1 MPISMLTELLTSPF
15 MQRALLA
22 GLCTAVLAPLL
33 GMFLV
38 TRRYAYIADT
48 LAHVSLAGVAV
59 GVLLQTSP
67 IVTALIVTVIAA
79 VCVEELRRRKVL
91 GEAALTLFLSGGLA
105 LAAVLLSRAGAQAG
119 SMTSFLF
126 GSIVTVSWNDVAMIA
141 LLTLLVVAVTWW
153 CYPVLYAVSLD
164 EELAQTSGL
173 AAYRYNVLVVILT
186 AVVVSVSI
194 RVVGVLLVGALMV
207 IPVLSAQQWG
217 RGFRVTL
224 LLSIGFSVTAV
235 LVGLGLSYVGNTSTG
250 GTIVLTAIALF
261 FFSFARRS
269 A

>member
-1 MPISMLTELLTSPF
+1 MLIEFFTAPF

-79 VCVEELRRRKVL
+79 VCVEELRRRKIL

-105 LAAVLLSRAGAQAG
+105 LAAVLLSKAGAQAG

-126 GSIVTVSWNDVAMIA
+126 GSIVTVSWHDVAIVA

-164 EELAQTSGL
+164 EELAKTSGL
-173 AAYRYNVLVVILT
+173 ASYWYNVLIVVLT

-217 RGFRVTL
+217 RGFRTTL
-224 LLSIGFSVTAV
+224 LLSVAFSLLAV
-235 LVGLGLSYVGNTSTG
+235 SMGLGVSYVADVSTG
-250 GTIVLTAIALF
+250 GTIVLVAIAFF
-261 FFSFARRS
+261 FFSFVRRRS
-269 A
+269 